1 MQEQKGEERKEMEQ
15 KGKEEEQL
23 EVNGLEAGREKEKSE
38 NERERK
44 RERWEDNNEGYDKF
58 SSCCLSLKGV
68 RV

>member
-1 MQEQKGEERKEMEQ
+1 
-15 KGKEEEQL
+15 L